1 MEKIIILNN
10 ESKREHI
17 KKPMNAFMLFMK
29 ENRHKY
35 MDETNDRKK
44 QSAEL
49 NKELGQIWQ
58 KMSKDEQQPY
68 YEMAQQKREEHQQLY
83 PNWTAREN
91 YAIHKKAKRRRTRE
105 RSFENNDQK
114 KCRARFGVDNQAKW
128 CKHCRRKKR
137 CLNVCDSSSP
147 LHQN

>member
-1 MEKIIILNN
+1 
-10 ESKREHI
+10 
-17 KKPMNAFMLFMK
+17 MK

-35 MDETNDRKK
+35 MDDCSDKRK

-58 KMSKDEQQPY
+58 KMTRDQQQPY
-68 YEMAQQKREEHQQLY
+68 YEMAQQKREEHQRLY

-105 RSFENNDQK
+105 RSFGN
-114 KCRARFGVDNQAKW
+114 F
-128 CKHCRRKKR
+128 
-137 CLNVCDSSSP
+137 
-147 LHQN
+147 